1 MSEASFSARA
11 FGIGALQGAAPLTRG
26 STFLFRELSFTMSFA
41 SLRKNATAFVL
52 M

>member
-11 FGIGALQGAAPLTRG
+11 FGIGALQGATPLRRG
-26 STFLFRELSFTMSFA
+26 VTFLFRELEFTVPFV
-41 SLRKNATAFVL
+41 SLRKNATVFVL